1 MFRVSMMSQMEPP
14 QFEVLQIRFLPR
26 QRHQHSLPS
35 SHLSLSPSSIHSIM
49 GAKAL
54 LLALVVG
61 CSVAFAGLVILDKA
75 GRGPCAGV
83 VAARAL
89 AGAAAKA
96 SGQASLNKIVPAS
109 ICASA
114 APGSLDDKVQ
124 PCSQCCAGISIC

>member
-1 MFRVSMMSQMEPP
+1 
-14 QFEVLQIRFLPR
+14 
-26 QRHQHSLPS
+26 
-35 SHLSLSPSSIHSIM
+35 M

-124 PCSQCCAGISIC
+124 PATSVVLVFPFAKQLVQCMYAGLSPEHCVQLWCRLAGCCCHCYGH